1 MILGGVEIPYEKGLL
16 GHSAADVLAHAVID
30 SLLGAAALAL
40 ESGRHP
46 GQLKDEVC
54 SPAGSTIAGV
64 HALER
69 AGLRAAAMDAV
80 AAAFART
87 KEMGK
92 Q

>member
-1 MILGGVEIPYEKGLL
+1 M
-16 GHSAADVLAHAVID
+16 
-30 SLLGAAALAL
+30 LGAAALAL

-69 AGLRAAAMDAV
+69 AGLRGAAMDAV

-87 KEMGK
+87 REMGK

>member
-1 MILGGVEIPYEKGLL
+1 MKTLLIIDANLGQARAYMAKT
-16 GHSAADVLAHAVID
+16 
-30 SLLGAAALAL
+30 LLGAAALAL

>member
-1 MILGGVEIPYEKGLL
+1 V
-16 GHSAADVLAHAVID
+16 
-30 SLLGAAALAL
+30 LGAAALAL